1 MATHPR
7 RRARA
12 CWPSHAACSAS
23 RAASCSSTRCYRAA
37 TAACAYA
44 CVCRMCVHGLPPR
57 CERSIAK
64 VPSLVIRSL
73 VSVRPPNAPEAHP
86 PLARGESLGPRGAPA
101 PRGCWSEGWSEGC
114 GSAARPES
122 SVPSQCHHF
131 RPPLTVQATGR
142 IPSSARRGATVPGS
156 RTRPSAR
163 PCARS
168 TPLSP
173 PRCPAWRDTSPAGP
187 AGTVEVPSWRCH
199 SLRPRPLETQGLG
212 PEPLHAL
219 GSSTSADQ
227 SPAAVDDAAFSERS
241 VCATPLSLF
250 CDCPSRSVTLTAAR
264 RL

>member
-1 MATHPR
+1 M
-7 RRARA
+7 
-12 CWPSHAACSAS
+12 
-23 RAASCSSTRCYRAA
+23 
-37 TAACAYA
+37 
-44 CVCRMCVHGLPPR
+44 
-57 CERSIAK
+57 
-64 VPSLVIRSL
+64 
-73 VSVRPPNAPEAHP
+73 RPPNAPEAR
-86 PLARGESLGPRGAPA
+86 PLARGESLGPRGEPA
-101 PRGCWSEGWSEGC
+101 PRGCWSEGC

-142 IPSSARRGATVPGS
+142 IPSSARRGAIVQGS

-173 PRCPAWRDTSPAGP
+173 PRCPAWRGTSPAGP
-187 AGTVEVPSWRCH
+187 AGTAEVPPWRCH
-199 SLRPRPLETQGLG
+199 SLRPRPLGTQGLG

-227 SPAAVDDAAFSERS
+227 SLAAVDDAAFGERS
-241 VCATPLSLF
+241 VCATPLSLLY
-250 CDCPSRSVTLTAAR
+250 DCPSRSVTLTAAR

>member
-1 MATHPR
+1 MHVY
-7 RRARA
+7 
-12 CWPSHAACSAS
+12 AAL
-23 RAASCSSTRCYRAA
+23 
-37 TAACAYA
+37 
-44 CVCRMCVHGLPPR
+44 CVHGLPPR

-173 PRCPAWRDTSPAGP
+173 PRCPAWRDTSPAGRP
-187 AGTVEVPSWRCH
+187 ARSKCRLGGATACDPGR
-199 SLRPRPLETQGLG
+199 LRRRAW
-212 PEPLHAL
+212 AL
-219 GSSTSADQ
+219 
-227 SPAAVDDAAFSERS
+227 
-241 VCATPLSLF
+241 
-250 CDCPSRSVTLTAAR
+250 SRSTHSGAAPQLISPQR
-264 RL
+264 Q